1 MEEVFD
7 LLFDVDIFSL
17 METRTNEK
25 IRKRI
30 EVLTK
35 HKEHLFESSKY
46 PQMKPANVSELRA
59 LVCPL
64 YYRGLYR
71 MNYHRLNFF
80 FSGKEEPP
88 IFSATMSRDCMKF
101 VLSTLAFDDP
111 EKGKEKWPY
120 GHFATGRLIL
130 KIFNSDTSKY
140 LLPSLYLSIDETLFS
155 RHQITF
161 RYL

>member
-17 METRTNEK
+17 IETRTNEK

-46 PQMKPANVSELRA
+46 PQMKPTNVSELRA

-64 YYRGLYR
+64 YYRGLYG

-80 FSGKEEPP
+80 FLVKKSLQY
-88 IFSATMSRDCMKF
+88 S
-101 VLSTLAFDDP
+101 VLQCLVTV
-111 EKGKEKWPY
+111 
-120 GHFATGRLIL
+120 
-130 KIFNSDTSKY
+130 
-140 LLPSLYLSIDETLFS
+140 
-155 RHQITF
+155 
-161 RYL
+161 